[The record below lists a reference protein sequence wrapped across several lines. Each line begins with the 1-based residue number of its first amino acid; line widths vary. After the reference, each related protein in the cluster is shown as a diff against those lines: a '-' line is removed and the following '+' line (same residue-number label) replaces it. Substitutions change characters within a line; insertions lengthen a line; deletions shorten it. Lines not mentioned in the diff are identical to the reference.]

1 MPRPRTTILNV
12 PPIIRNRTL
21 LPPQVVVVSLR
32 SFDHSSPLTTGPVPR
47 SPALRDLY
55 GTNGSA
61 PCAGDR
67 ALLTTVSPNGDGFR
81 DAAFVHF
88 RLTRPARVAMDVVA
102 TDMIRA
108 GRTGTSRVWHTSRLF
123 TKG

>member
-1 MPRPRTTILNV
+1 MTA
-12 PPIIRNRTL
+12 L
-21 LPPQVVVVSLR
+21 LLAAAA
-32 SFDHSSPLTTGPVPR
+32 L

-55 GTNGSA
+55 VTNGSA
-61 PCAGDR
+61 PFAGDR

-102 TDMIRA
+102 TDMSKTCNAPAGLKAKPGAKRA
-108 GRTGTSRVWHTSRLF
+108 YAKRKS
-123 TKG
+123 